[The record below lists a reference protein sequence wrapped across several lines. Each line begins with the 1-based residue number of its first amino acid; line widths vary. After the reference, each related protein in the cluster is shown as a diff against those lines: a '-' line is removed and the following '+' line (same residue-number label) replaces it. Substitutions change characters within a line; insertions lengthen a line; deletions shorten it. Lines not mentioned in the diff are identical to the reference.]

1 MSRKDTT
8 ALDNKGLRSQAGKSI
23 AWVFSSSAAIALS
36 RVVLFAGLARM
47 LQPADFGLYAATTS
61 VLGILEIVSLMG
73 VGPSLIQRE
82 QLTSRHISTALFLA
96 ICFGGLATA
105 TMWVAAGPIAASMKI
120 GGLEPVLKTLSP
132 IFFIRSLSMVGNGL
146 ASRDM
151 NFSLISRVEIV
162 SYIFG
167 YGLFS
172 IGLAAAGFGA
182 WSLILGYIIQQ
193 ALATLLITLPYG
205 KLLSFRF
212 YRGEMKEL
220 LGFSSGIS
228 LANIANYV
236 AQQGDYYMVGR
247 ILGVESLGLYN
258 RAYNLMQVS
267 VAAVINTLDR
277 VLFPALA
284 KMQSDAA
291 SLAKALRLSTALVWM
306 AYLPLSMVLTVC
318 ASDVV
323 WVLLGHKWLGMTGAF
338 RILTYGLLFR
348 AGYKMA
354 GTVLKVKGQVL
365 SFAITQIV
373 YAVMVVLGAAVGAR
387 HGGIEG
393 TATGVLIA
401 LGVNYFLL
409 NYLGFRSVQ
418 QRFAHLYRDLLAALI
433 LTAVSL
439 VVSAAVMH
447 LATQLGFRPV
457 VRLACVGV
465 VVTGAYVLVFLALW
479 RTLLSEETADFL
491 RSTWQSLAGHQSK
504 IRRKLRKMR
513 PAKPKLA
520 KA

>member
-1 MSRKDTT
+1 MSRKDAT

-96 ICFGGLATA
+96 VCFGGLATA
-105 TMWVAAGPIAASMKI
+105 VMWLAAGPIAASMKI
-120 GGLEPVLKTLSP
+120 GGLEPVLKILSP

-182 WSLILGYIIQQ
+182 WALILGYIIQQ

-236 AQQGDYYMVGR
+236 AQQGDYYVVGR
-247 ILGVESLGLYN
+247 TLGVESLGLYN

-284 KMQSDAA
+284 KMQGDAA

-323 WVLLGHKWLGMTGAF
+323 WVLLGHKWIGMTGAF

-373 YAVMVVLGAAVGAR
+373 YAAMVVLGAAVGAR
-387 HGGIEG
+387 HGIEG

-409 NYLGFRSVQ
+409 NYLGFRSVR

-433 LTAVSL
+433 LTVVSL
-439 VVSAAVMH
+439 VVSVAVLH
-447 LATQLGFRPV
+447 LTTQLGFRPV
-457 VRLACVGV
+457 FRLACVGL
-465 VVTGAYVLVFLALW
+465 VVTGAYVLVFLALS
-479 RTLLSEETADFL
+479 RTLLSEETGDFL

-504 IRRKLRKMR
+504 IRRRLRKMR

>member
-1 MSRKDTT
+1 
-8 ALDNKGLRSQAGKSI
+8 
-23 AWVFSSSAAIALS
+23 
-36 RVVLFAGLARM
+36 
-47 LQPADFGLYAATTS
+47 
-61 VLGILEIVSLMG
+61 
-73 VGPSLIQRE
+73 
-82 QLTSRHISTALFLA
+82 
-96 ICFGGLATA
+96 
-105 TMWVAAGPIAASMKI
+105 
-120 GGLEPVLKTLSP
+120 
-132 IFFIRSLSMVGNGL
+132 
-146 ASRDM
+146 M
-151 NFSLISRVEIV
+151 NFSLISRVEIM

-172 IGLAAAGFGA
+172 IVLAAAGFGA

-205 KLLSFRF
+205 KLLSFRV

-284 KMQSDAA
+284 KMQGDAA

-323 WVLLGHKWLGMTGAF
+323 AVLLGRKWIGMTGAF

-354 GTVLKVKGQVL
+354 GTVLKVKGEVL

-433 LTAVSL
+433 LTVASW
-439 VVSAAVMH
+439 VVSAAVLH
-447 LATQLGFRPV
+447 FTTQLGFGPV
-457 VRLACVGV
+457 FRLACVGL
-465 VVTGAYVLVFLALW
+465 VVTGAYVLVFWALSQ
-479 RTLLSEETADFL
+479 TLVSGETGSFL

-504 IRRKLRKMR
+504 IRRRLRKMR
-513 PAKPKLA
+513 PAKPHLA
-520 KA
+520 EA